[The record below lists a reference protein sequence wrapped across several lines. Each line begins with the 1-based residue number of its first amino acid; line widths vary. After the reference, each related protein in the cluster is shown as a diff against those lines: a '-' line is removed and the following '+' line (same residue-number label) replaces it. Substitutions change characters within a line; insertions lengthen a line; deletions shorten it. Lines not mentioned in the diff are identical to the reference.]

1 MSHFSTIKIQIKN
14 GEILQQ
20 VLTELGYE
28 VESNTQVRGY
38 RGNQTNAEY
47 VIRQNNGYDLGF
59 RRNGESYEL
68 VADFWGTSINQQE
81 FLNQINQKYAHQ
93 TLMQT
98 VEEQGFDVEEEEV
111 LEDGTV
117 KVVVG
122 RWV

>member
-20 VLTELGYE
+20 VLTELGYQ
-28 VESNTQVRGY
+28 VESNAKVRGY

-68 VADFWGTSINQQE
+68 VADFWGARINQQE

-93 TLMQT
+93 TLMQS

>member
-28 VESNTQVRGY
+28 VESNTKVRGY
-38 RGNQTNAEY
+38 QGNQTNAEY

-68 VADFWGTSINQQE
+68 VADFWGTRINQQE